1 MTHPLFQDKPIV
13 VELDVQ
19 WGDMD
24 SYQHVNNVI
33 YFRYFENARLE
44 LIRQLDWFK
53 YEEQTGIG
61 PILASTNAKF
71 IRALT
76 YPDRIS
82 VSAAI
87 LEIKEDRFTVEHQVV
102 SHAQNAVTTV
112 GEGVVVTFDY
122 RQGKKVS
129 MPTELKSR
137 LIGFSS
143 SI

>member
-1 MTHPLFQDKPIV
+1 MTHPLLKEKPII

-44 LIRQLDWFK
+44 LIRQLDWFD
-53 YEEQTGIG
+53 YEQQTGIG
-61 PILASTNAKF
+61 PILAATNAKF

-87 LEIKEDRFTVEHQVV
+87 LEIQEDRFIVEHQVV
-102 SHAQNAVTTV
+102 SHGQNAVTTV

-129 MPTELKSR
+129 IPTELKSR
-137 LIGFSS
+137 LTGF
-143 SI
+143 